1 MKTINY
7 FKLYKY
13 LKDEEKLPSI
23 KSILRNIW
31 RIRQLPTE
39 FKNVV
44 LEIVEER
51 AYTVGD
57 FSIEG
62 VTLKSLIQEEY
73 MKPIQSVLF
82 LDWFRREPNNA
93 RAFMASRR
101 FRSEIQPLN
110 DDLRKKIE
118 EKLEK
123 ARKETNHKTNE
134 WCVPEDNTKADIT
147 VDSKPD
153 QDK

>member
-7 FKLYKY
+7 WNLYTY
-13 LKDEEKLPSI
+13 LKDDEKLPSI

-44 LEIVEER
+44 LEIVEGR
-51 AYTVGD
+51 AYKVGE
-57 FSIEG
+57 FSVEG
-62 VTLKSLIQEEY
+62 VTLRSLVQEEY

-110 DDLRKKIE
+110 ESEIENIKKKLEEVRKK
-118 EKLEK
+118 
-123 ARKETNHKTNE
+123 TNHKTDE
-134 WCVPEDNTKADIT
+134 WCVPEDNTKEDII
-147 VDSKPD
+147 VDSKPS